1 MADEKGFEAGLEALE
16 SLVARL
22 EGGELPLEEAMKR
35 FEEGMLL
42 SGKLSEK
49 LEAARRKVEQLGR
62 DKEGKPGLKAFADPA
77 FPQDAPEEDEEHA
90 PESETKPASRKAGRK
105 ASKQGEGSLF

>member
-1 MADEKGFEAGLEALE
+1 LEAL
-16 SLVARL
+16 VGQL

-49 LEAARRKVEQLGR
+49 LEAARRKVEQLSR
-62 DKEGKPGLKAFADPA
+62 DKGGKPGLKSFADPA
-77 FPQDAPEEDEEHA
+77 FPQAEPEEDEEHA
-90 PESETKPASRKAGRK
+90 PESEAKPASRKAGRK
-105 ASKQGEGSLF
+105 ASKPGEASLF

>member
-16 SLVARL
+16 ALVGKL

-49 LEAARRKVEQLGR
+49 LEAARRKVEQLSR
-62 DKEGKPGLKAFADPA
+62 DNDGKPGLKAFADPA
-77 FPQDAPEEDEEHA
+77 FAQAETEEDEDHA
-90 PESETKPASRKAGRK
+90 PESEAKPAGRKAGRK
-105 ASKQGEGSLF
+105 PGKHAEGSLF

>member
-1 MADEKGFEAGLEALE
+1 MAEEKGFEAGLEALE
-16 SLVARL
+16 ALVGRL

-49 LEAARRKVEQLGR
+49 LEAARRKVEQLSR

-77 FPQDAPEEDEEHA
+77 FPQAETEEDEEHV
-90 PESETKPASRKAGRK
+90 PESAARPASRKAGRK
-105 ASKQGEGSLF
+105 AGKHAEDSLF